1 MVAHYN
7 IEVPLA
13 LIHYESDNKMPTF
26 NPVSLPLVCC
36 AIMLLSL
43 NIHQVVRPHC
53 LGAYRCS
60 TGQVDWQIQ
69 IVGNTSL
76 IG

>member
-13 LIHYESDNKMPTF
+13 PIHYESDNKMPTF

-36 AIMLLSL
+36 AVMLLSL
-43 NIHQVVRPHC
+43 NIHQVVRPHR
-53 LGAYRCS
+53 LGAHKCS
-60 TGQVDWQIQ
+60 TGQTNLRIQ